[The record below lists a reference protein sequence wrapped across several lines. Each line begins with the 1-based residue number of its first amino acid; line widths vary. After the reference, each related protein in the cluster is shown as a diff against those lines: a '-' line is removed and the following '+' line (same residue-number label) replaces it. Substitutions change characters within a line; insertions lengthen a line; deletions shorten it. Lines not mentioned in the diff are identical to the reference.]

1 MNIEQMLDAIRDVI
15 GQTIEPELAVMEA
28 LVAEADTWRARLG
41 ELQDEDDEG

>member
-1 MNIEQMLDAIRDVI
+1 MSTQQMLDAIRDII
-15 GQTIEPELAVMEA
+15 GQTTEPELAVMEA